1 MVYEEERMSE
11 YVKRDEVLKILYECI
26 EYVEVDESDYAL
38 VNYRKAKEQI
48 IQLDGVGDKDAI
60 S

>member
-1 MVYEEERMSE
+1 MSE